1 MCVLQ
6 KIYLLMFLV
15 QETCKFVLL
24 KEPIYHCCK
33 TGKLAPFLGSVVSL
47 NRSRLIKSRL
57 LVTFKCLYNA
67 ASLSRFTFCFSRKVD
82 VASVVYPACIW
93 CTVIIIIFVSNQCN
107 GFFINKPR
115 IIHFI
120 FSDHFLFSG
129 CT

>member
-1 MCVLQ
+1 
-6 KIYLLMFLV
+6 MFLV

-67 ASLSRFTFCFSRKVD
+67 ASLSCFTFCFSRKAD
-82 VASVVYPACIW
+82 VAPF
-93 CTVIIIIFVSNQCN
+93 FVEPGIVSDVSSNLLVF
-107 GFFINKPR
+107 GI
-115 IIHFI
+115 
-120 FSDHFLFSG
+120 L
-129 CT
+129 